1 MGDEADSV
9 TITSPMVG
17 TVAYVAAAPGTEVRA
32 GDVLLYLEAMKME
45 HAIHAPDDGTVVEL
59 HAGLGEAVETGG
71 ALLSLALASPSAPA
85 TDESDRPVGPGEAT
99 PDEPDRRTGAPAEAR
114 TDGGQRADLAEVR
127 ARRDLLDDAA
137 RPEAVAK
144 RHGRGHRTVRENVTN
159 LLDAGSFSE
168 YGGLAVA
175 AQRMRK
181 GLENLLETTPADGLV
196 TGTGTVN
203 ADLFGSERSQV
214 AVAAYDYTVLAGTQG
229 HTNHLKKDRI
239 FELAHR
245 LRLPTIVFAEGG
257 GGRPG
262 DTDVVKASHLDVPA
276 FRLFARLSGHVPLV
290 SIVNGRCF
298 AGNAA
303 LAGCADVIIAT
314 EGSSLGMAG
323 PAMIEGAGLGRVEPD
338 DVGPMTVQVAN
349 GVVDV
354 LVADEAEAVA
364 VAKRYL
370 GYFQGRTPDPVHA
383 DQAALRDAVPEN
395 RKRTYDVHALI
406 DTLADTGSVLELR
419 RGWAPGMVTA
429 LARIDGRPLG
439 VLAND
444 PRHLGGAIDADGAD
458 AAARFLQLCDAHGL
472 PVLVLC
478 DTPGFMVGPDAER
491 DAGVRHFSRMF
502 VVGANLGVPIV
513 CVVTRKAYGLGAQAM
528 MGGDLRAPVLT
539 VGWPTAE
546 LGPMGLEG
554 AVRLGFRRELEA
566 IEDPDERAEREAQ
579 MVELA
584 YAGAK
589 ALNVATYGEI
599 DDVIDPADTRGR
611 VSAALDAAGPTAH
624 GGRPFVDTW

>member
-1 MGDEADSV
+1 MGDEPDSI

-114 TDGGQRADLAEVR
+114 PDGGQRAALAEVR

-364 VAKRYL
+364 VAKQYL
-370 GYFQGRTPDPVHA
+370 GYFQGWTPDPVHA

-554 AVRLGFRRELEA
+554 AVRLGFRRELEV

-611 VSAALDAAGPTAH
+611 VSAALDAVGPTTH